1 MPTSGFK
8 VEKVPWLVHS
18 DPWQGTQPAMITR
31 TPLCLCRDKDVLV
44 HFLYWVDTALVK
56 LDLIYHHLH
65 KFREIVMKTWILWW
79 NIQQNPHFFQ
89 ASGYVINGFKS
100 QTPLLWNSNSKRP
113 FFIKGKKFTFSFNFR
128 QVWFQTLLE
137 AQLSERAFENF
148 QAWCDTFAKQET
160 CFDKSGDIYV
170 RKGKWWSHD
179 QHTDRPCFTNIRKHI
194 CIVQLSAFLWERDTA
209 D

>member
-8 VEKVPWLVHS
+8 VEKVTWLVHS

-100 QTPLLWNSNSKRP
+100 QKSPLLWNSNSKRP
-113 FFIKGKKFTFSFNFR
+113 FFIKGKKIHFFLRFSSSVISNTFGSTTKWKSF
-128 QVWFQTLLE
+128 WK
-137 AQLSERAFENF
+137 LSSLM
-148 QAWCDTFAKQET
+148 W
-160 CFDKSGDIYV
+160 
-170 RKGKWWSHD
+170 
-179 QHTDRPCFTNIRKHI
+179 HI
-194 CIVQLSAFLWERDTA
+194 CKAGNMLWQVRRYLRAKRKVMITWPA
-209 D
+209 HRQAMLH